1 MLKAWRPQPVI
12 ARRPESGPNRVDR
25 ELETLDQRL
34 TRLSF
39 SFAMKI
45 VITAPSLD
53 EHKNVSGIS
62 TIVRQ
67 IIEHSPHEFS
77 HFKAGR
83 EDGEPAKHPGRM
95 LAIYQR

>member
-1 MLKAWRPQPVI
+1 
-12 ARRPESGPNRVDR
+12 
-25 ELETLDQRL
+25 
-34 TRLSF
+34 
-39 SFAMKI
+39 MKI

-53 EHKNVSGIS
+53 EHRNVSGIS

-83 EDGEPAKHPGRM
+83 EDGEPADAVW
-95 LAIYQR
+95 LAKQAALPLRLWARILSEKADLVHINTALTDLSI